1 MMATKIP
8 FLNVKED
15 YFELEQELKKA
26 ADKVFKKGWYIL
38 GDEVTNFE
46 AEFAAFT
53 QSRHCIGVGN
63 GLDAL
68 TLILMAYDIKS
79 GDEVIVPSN
88 TYIAT
93 ALAVSRVGAKVVFV
107 EPDQITHNLDAVR
120 IKEAITEKTKAVIPV
135 HLYGLPADMDRIND
149 IARKYKLKVIEDACQ
164 AHGAEYKGRKAGNL
178 ADAAAF
184 SFYPGK
190 NLGCFGDG
198 GAVTINDDVLALKIR
213 SLRNNGSQKKYFN
226 EYQGINS
233 RLDELQAALLRVKLK
248 YLDDWNFRRR
258 KAVEAYQN
266 GLKSIEG
273 LNLPVEPE
281 GFKSCWHLYVVQSKN
296 RDQLQKKLSAQGIG
310 TLIHYPLPPYQQEA
324 YSNLKIKT
332 GTFPIADEL
341 GESVLSLPMGPHLDT
356 ESANYVCQMIQN

>member
-1 MMATKIP
+1 
-8 FLNVKED
+8 
-15 YFELEQELKKA
+15 
-26 ADKVFKKGWYIL
+26 
-38 GDEVTNFE
+38 
-46 AEFAAFT
+46 
-53 QSRHCIGVGN
+53 
-63 GLDAL
+63 
-68 TLILMAYDIKS
+68 MAYDIKS
-79 GDEVIVPSN
+79 GDEVIVASN

-120 IKEAITEKTKAVIPV
+120 IEEAITEKTKAVIPV

-178 ADAAAF
+178 GDAAAF

-213 SLRNNGSQKKYFN
+213 SLRNYGSQKKYFN

-281 GFKSCWHLYVVQSKN
+281 GFKSCWHLYVVQSKK
-296 RDQLQKKLSAQGIG
+296 RDELQKKLLKQGIG
-310 TLIHYPLPPYQQEA
+310 TLIHYPLPPYKQEA
-324 YSNLKIKT
+324 YSKMNIKA
-332 GTFPIADEL
+332 GAFPIADKL
-341 GESVLSLPMGPHLDT
+341 GNNVLSLPLGQHLSID
-356 ESANYVCQMIQN
+356 SANYICQVIQN